1 MEPLF
6 PDSRLAVN
14 YKGFKYPN
22 PLQTLST
29 VLKLTRTHENVQKLD
44 GGPLIGTAVMNCFY
58 LLSLFGVIFFFF
70 KGLIPYGCN

>member
-22 PLQTLST
+22 LLQTLST

-44 GGPLIGTAVMNCFY
+44 GGPPIGTAVMNWFY
-58 LLSLFGVIFFFF
+58 LRRVFGGNLGFSKLKV
-70 KGLIPYGCN
+70 